1 MAESHDTFR
10 DRSGRRWVNRSVVS
24 LMKHRA
30 AGNETPPETIRRLAR
45 EMVAGAKSQG
55 WEGLPFDVEILAGL
69 QGIDVK
75 PADGDIKAEARLMP
89 LPDQRLEIEYAPEA
103 LETRRRFSICH
114 EIAHT
119 FFPDCF
125 TQIQHRRKGAPFD
138 PVHAELE
145 QLCHLGASEL
155 LLPVE
160 EFLENAA
167 GRGPGMRAAEEL
179 GQVFNASVEAS
190 LRRLVDLSEDAC
202 CLYWLSERLKPKEE
216 RQEGPEFDFGLPGPK
231 PKLRVDYHVPSQSWK
246 GFIPKHKSI
255 PDESGL
261 YKILKGE
268 GFEGAQENWGALNLG
283 RVHVEGMVSIHA
295 GEDVPALMVLI
306 KPT

>member
-1 MAESHDTFR
+1 
-10 DRSGRRWVNRSVVS
+10 
-24 LMKHRA
+24 
-30 AGNETPPETIRRLAR
+30 
-45 EMVAGAKSQG
+45 
-55 WEGLPFDVEILAGL
+55 
-69 QGIDVK
+69 
-75 PADGDIKAEARLMP
+75 
-89 LPDQRLEIEYAPEA
+89 
-103 LETRRRFSICH
+103 
-114 EIAHT
+114 
-119 FFPDCF
+119 
-125 TQIQHRRKGAPFD
+125 
-138 PVHAELE
+138 
-145 QLCHLGASEL
+145 
-155 LLPVE
+155 
-160 EFLENAA
+160 
-167 GRGPGMRAAEEL
+167 MRAAEEL